1 MTVPTE
7 APNANKGGGVWGG
20 GGERPLGAAVG
31 ARAAARQQRP
41 LSAAARPAALGP
53 RREPKWAASR

>member
-1 MTVPTE
+1 MTVPIE
-7 APNANKGGGVWGG
+7 APNANKGGGGR

-53 RREPKWAASR
+53 RREPKWTASR

>member
-1 MTVPTE
+1 MTIPTE
-7 APNANKGGGVWGG
+7 ASNTNKGGGGG
-20 GGERPLGAAVG
+20 AERPLGAAVG

-53 RREPKWAASR
+53 RRARKWAASR